1 MTLFLPKINEGC
13 QGQPRTKRLPSL
25 TGGWKSSY
33 SSLLPVEGEIFFLTF
48 PFIDQAFTLKFMGR
62 AGGTSPHA
70 IPAEHQLLYSVMKC
84 FSNRRFDRSAPS
96 SVSIT
101 DFAFVAGS

>member
-1 MTLFLPKINEGC
+1 MGFADSSVALFIEILLAHELRRYEERLLLAAISLK
-13 QGQPRTKRLPSL
+13 PRGDAGFSPRRSL
-25 TGGWKSSY
+25 TCNWFY
-33 SSLLPVEGEIFFLTF
+33 SL
-48 PFIDQAFTLKFMGR
+48 
-62 AGGTSPHA
+62 
-70 IPAEHQLLYSVMKC
+70 MKC